1 MKKMPVLFIGHGNP
15 MNAIEENDYVKTWR
29 SIPSFFEKP
38 TAILAIS
45 AHWYTDGSYI
55 NNLLKPQQIYDM
67 YGFPKA
73 LYELQYHASGSP
85 ALASQVQ
92 QVLGDDIAVDNSWG
106 IDHGSWSVLQAMYP
120 EADIPVVQMSVNK
133 NISLQRQFLL
143 GRALRPLRDRNILI
157 LASGNIVHNLAMLDW
172 ELQAGFHWADKFDHT
187 VRDYVIQHD
196 YDAVFRLMQEKSL
209 FQFSVPTLDH
219 FSPLVY
225 AMGASSDEDV
235 ITVYNDSR
243 TMGALSMTSFVFA

>member
-133 NISLQRQFLL
+133 I
-143 GRALRPLRDRNILI
+143 
-157 LASGNIVHNLAMLDW
+157 
-172 ELQAGFHWADKFDHT
+172 
-187 VRDYVIQHD
+187 
-196 YDAVFRLMQEKSL
+196 
-209 FQFSVPTLDH
+209 
-219 FSPLVY
+219 
-225 AMGASSDEDV
+225 
-235 ITVYNDSR
+235 
-243 TMGALSMTSFVFA
+243 